1 MILSHFSTKV
11 VTFFGSRF
19 KAVRGVDL
27 KRYRKELKLKQQ
39 ELASKLGIE
48 RSLISKIESGKR
60 VISKELEQKII
71 DVLNLDGGHASVEA
85 KIDFLRIRFKTLD
98 VRTVIEKLLHMDM
111 NWFTYEPRGFYHY
124 TETFSYSSIRIFRNP
139 ENVNM
144 GIMLDLSGEGCRQLE
159 EIFEEDNKRSWTEF
173 FYSLYDDDIFGQGV
187 LVDTKITRIDI
198 ALDELIVKEQ
208 ENFDLYVLKEKMAQ
222 GLVDTTFKNFDFSGG
237 FAYENKKM
245 VNKGLSLYFGSRQSP
260 LYFNF
265 YQKDYELARKESISV
280 EEAREKYEI
289 KNRYEIRLSDEKAFL
304 FVEYFLSSGESLD
317 WLVKE
322 IINQSL
328 TVYDIE
334 DDMKVYCKSWYDV
347 VDKLEG
353 LKLSIQGEKP
363 SIEKTLRWLS
373 NYLAPSLK
381 MIKEIDN
388 LLGTNELMERIDLAE
403 LKEKHEEIIE
413 MVCVDAKDLLFTSKP
428 NTSVRNYM
436 EQEFDLEEEFPF

>member
-1 MILSHFSTKV
+1 
-11 VTFFGSRF
+11 
-19 KAVRGVDL
+19 VRGVDL

-159 EIFEEDNKRSWTEF
+159 EIFEEDNNRTWTEF
-173 FYSLYDDDIFGQGV
+173 FRSLYDDDIFGQGI

-198 ALDELIVKEQ
+198 ALDELIVKGQ
-208 ENFDLYVLKEKMAQ
+208 ENFDLYVLKEKMEQ

-265 YQKDYELARKESISV
+265 YQKDYELARKESVSV

-381 MIKEIDN
+381 R
-388 LLGTNELMERIDLAE
+388 L
-403 LKEKHEEIIE
+403 II
-413 MVCVDAKDLLFTSKP
+413 C
-428 NTSVRNYM
+428 
-436 EQEFDLEEEFPF
+436 

>member
-1 MILSHFSTKV
+1 M
-11 VTFFGSRF
+11 
-19 KAVRGVDL
+19 RGVDL

-111 NWFTYEPRGFYHY
+111 NWFTHEPRGFYHY

-173 FYSLYDDDIFGQGV
+173 FRSLYDDDIFGQGV

-208 ENFDLYVLKEKMAQ
+208 ENFDLYVLKEKMEQ

-237 FAYENKKM
+237 FAYENKK
-245 VNKGLSLYFGSRQSP
+245 
-260 LYFNF
+260 
-265 YQKDYELARKESISV
+265 
-280 EEAREKYEI
+280 
-289 KNRYEIRLSDEKAFL
+289 
-304 FVEYFLSSGESLD
+304 
-317 WLVKE
+317 W
-322 IINQSL
+322 
-328 TVYDIE
+328 
-334 DDMKVYCKSWYDV
+334 
-347 VDKLEG
+347 
-353 LKLSIQGEKP
+353 
-363 SIEKTLRWLS
+363 
-373 NYLAPSLK
+373 
-381 MIKEIDN
+381 
-388 LLGTNELMERIDLAE
+388 
-403 LKEKHEEIIE
+403 
-413 MVCVDAKDLLFTSKP
+413 
-428 NTSVRNYM
+428 
-436 EQEFDLEEEFPF
+436 